1 MEIKEIITDAFEF
14 PYLSLGTFSI
24 YTVLSVLAGSFAFT
38 GLISSI
44 LGYNNPANLVMGI
57 LSVIL
62 SVLIGFIL
70 SGYSISVIKSGIKG
84 DNVVPEFDW
93 KENFYTGINNFIVT
107 FVYILIPT
115 VIVVIVGYLTNVHG
129 TFMAVIQEIVSQ
141 FTSVYTGSSTVIAVD
156 AISAALAKLPD
167 SLVIPVIVALILFVV
182 FLFLQTMAQ
191 SRLANTGDLME
202 ALNIVEAARD
212 ISRIGVGKVVLL
224 VISVILIVVLIEII
238 VSFIFSILPFLSI
251 LSIIISPYLLFFTQR
266 AIGLLYSD
274 IA

>member
-1 MEIKEIITDAFEF
+1 
-14 PYLSLGTFSI
+14 
-24 YTVLSVLAGSFAFT
+24 
-38 GLISSI
+38 
-44 LGYNNPANLVMGI
+44 MGI

>member
-44 LGYNNPANLVMGI
+44 LGYNNPVNLVMGI

-212 ISRIGVGKVVLL
+212 ISRIGVGRVVLL

-238 VSFIFSILPFLSI
+238 VSFIFNILPFLSI

>member
-44 LGYNNPANLVMGI
+44 LGYNNPVNLVMGI

-238 VSFIFSILPFLSI
+238 VSFIFNILPFLSI